1 MPHCAAESA
10 ERLPGHTDR
19 DLLCWALLAAAALLL
34 VLAAPLLAGRVY
46 TRDDLG
52 AFHLPVRA
60 FYAEQLA
67 RGEPFDWMPQLYSGF
82 YLTGEG
88 QAGTYHP
95 LHLLLYWSLPLQ
107 VALGCEWL
115 LSYPLM
121 LIGTWL
127 FLRRRLR
134 RSDAAMFGSLLFTFS
149 AFNLLHFIHPNAV
162 AVVAHIPW
170 LLWAI
175 DIVVIDAGRL
185 KVALAQ
191 AGIALLTGSQLLLGY
206 PQYVWFSL
214 LAEAAYATFVLID
227 RKHAVRD
234 GCQLCATCGECAGCT
249 SSPWSRLVVAKGIG
263 LLLGGV
269 QLLPTLDAL
278 AQSARQSADASFA
291 ASGSLHP
298 LNLLQL
304 VAPYFFTDR
313 VLGQNTHELGLYAG
327 AVPLALVVWLLA
339 HPRSL
344 GSYARLAW
352 FGAGLGLCALVLAFG
367 KYALLYRLQT
377 WLPLVGH
384 FRFPCRYVVLFHL
397 AMAVLASIAFV
408 LLVRQNRR
416 SAVVPAAAGG
426 RDARAPG
433 LRLWKEFEPLWALLA
448 VSMAVA
454 VAGVLLQG
462 RAYIAAVPAVMAGPL
477 LVAAAALLIVLAARG
492 ARGALIGLVLFAAAD
507 LGCYGLSYCA
517 GAHSARLEELVA
529 ATPTPPGAI
538 DGRML
543 AAPLYFDQQG
553 LRTGNQVTLSG
564 WHRADG
570 YAGLEPRRQLD
581 YRNLSALRVAGVRW
595 VKRTAATGG
604 IEGLLPHNDRW
615 LEVPDPLPRVRLVT
629 QAVTSDDPARDIQK
643 ICIQS
648 AALSEV
654 PLALPAA
661 APGTAEI
668 AAERPGRLAI
678 RTECRTPQLLVVSE
692 SFHRGWRAFVDNS
705 PQPVLRINGDF
716 LGCLVAAGEHHVV
729 LEFRPRSLRLGWL
742 DSCAAVG
749 LLAVCVAGSLYR
761 PNLHIKKDNMP

>member
-1 MPHCAAESA
+1 MPKPLKEPAQSLASDA
-10 ERLPGHTDR
+10 SR
-19 DLLCWALLAAAALLL
+19 DLFCWALLAAAALL
-34 VLAAPLLAGRVY
+34 VALAVPLLAGRVY
-46 TRDDLG
+46 TRDDLA

-67 RGEPFDWMPQLYSGF
+67 RGEPFDWMPQLYAGF

-95 LHLLLYWSLPLQ
+95 LHLLLYWSLPLPT
-107 VALGCEWL
+107 ALGCELL

-175 DIVVIDAGRL
+175 DIVVIDADRL

-234 GCQLCATCGECAGCT
+234 GCELCATCGDCAGCT
-249 SSPWSRLVVAKGIG
+249 GSPWSRLVVAKGIG

-291 ASGSLHP
+291 SSGSLHP

-304 VAPYFFTDR
+304 VAPYLFADR

-339 HPRSL
+339 HPRRL

-352 FGAGLGLCALVLAFG
+352 FGAGLGLCALLLAFG

-416 SAVVPAAAGG
+416 SAAVPAASGG
-426 RDARAPG
+426 RDARVPA
-433 LRLWKEFEPLWALLA
+433 LMLWKEFEPLWALLA
-448 VSMAVA
+448 VSVAVA
-454 VAGVLLQG
+454 VVGVVLQG
-462 RAYIAAVPAVMAGPL
+462 RAYIASVPAVLAGPL
-477 LVAAAALLIVLAARG
+477 LLAAAAALIVWAARG
-492 ARGALIGLVLFAAAD
+492 SRGALVGLVLFAAAD
-507 LGCYGLSYCA
+507 VGCYGLSYCV
-517 GAHSARLEELVA
+517 GTHSARLEELVA

-543 AAPLYFDQQG
+543 AAPLWSDPQG

-564 WHRADG
+564 WQRADG
-570 YAGLEPRRQLD
+570 YAGLEPQRLLD
-581 YRNLSALRVAGVRW
+581 YRNLSALRIAGVRW
-595 VKRTAATGG
+595 VKRTAATGE
-604 IEGLLPHNDRW
+604 IEGLLPHDENW
-615 LEVPDPLPRVRLVT
+615 LEVPDPLPRARLVT
-629 QAVTSDDPARDIQK
+629 QAVASDDPARDIQR
-643 ICIQS
+643 IRIES

-661 APGTAEI
+661 TPGTADLV
-668 AAERPGRLAI
+668 AERPGRLAI

-692 SFHRGWRAFVDNS
+692 SFHPGWQATLDGS
-705 PQPVLRINGDF
+705 PQPVLRVNGDF
-716 LGCLVAAGEHHVV
+716 LGCLVAAGEHQVV

-742 DSCAAVG
+742 DSGVAVG
-749 LLAVCVAGSLYR
+749 LLAVCVAGGLYR
-761 PNLHIKKDNMP
+761 PKLQIKKDNMP